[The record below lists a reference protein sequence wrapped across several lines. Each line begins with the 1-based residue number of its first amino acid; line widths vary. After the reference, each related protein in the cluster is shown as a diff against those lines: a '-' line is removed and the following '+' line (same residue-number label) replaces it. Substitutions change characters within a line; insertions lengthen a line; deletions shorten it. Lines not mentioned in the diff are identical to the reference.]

1 MLHLVIDKF
10 ADWIYRRAF
19 RIVKQSSQIGE
30 KWMDRLLCSLSVE
43 AAQPER

>member
-1 MLHLVIDKF
+1 MIGGSMLHLVIDKF

-19 RIVKQSSQIGE
+19 RIV
-30 KWMDRLLCSLSVE
+30 CSLSVE